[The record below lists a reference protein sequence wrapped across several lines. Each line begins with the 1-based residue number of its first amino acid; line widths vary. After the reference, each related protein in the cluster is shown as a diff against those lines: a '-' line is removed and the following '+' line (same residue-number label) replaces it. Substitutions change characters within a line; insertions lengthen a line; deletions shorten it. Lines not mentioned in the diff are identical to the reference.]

1 MNMNKLN
8 ETEVLEGIGE
18 LPQEDIEL
26 QEAEDNVIDALEAD
40 EEVEHVQLEEV
51 E

>member
-1 MNMNKLN
+1 MSKLN
-8 ETEVLEGIGE
+8 EIEVLEGIGE

-26 QEAEDNVIDALEAD
+26 QEAEYNVIDALEAD
-40 EEVEHVQLEEV
+40 EEVEHIQLEEV